1 MERMEAGNIGWIQC
15 SSPVET
21 EGNDELGQG
30 PGKEEGS
37 RKCVFCLPVRYVRKP
52 CHKQC
57 GGSEC
62 GLWSQV
68 IGI

>member
-30 PGKEEGS
+30 PGKDERRGHG
-37 RKCVFCLPVRYVRKP
+37 YN
-52 CHKQC
+52 
-57 GGSEC
+57 
-62 GLWSQV
+62 
-68 IGI
+68 